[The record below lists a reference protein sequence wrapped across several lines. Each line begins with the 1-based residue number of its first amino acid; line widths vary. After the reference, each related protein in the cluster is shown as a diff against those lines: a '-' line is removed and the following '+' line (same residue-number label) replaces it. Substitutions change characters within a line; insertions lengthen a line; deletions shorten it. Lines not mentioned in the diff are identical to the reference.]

1 MPQTTNKSRPV
12 LLLGFCLVL
21 LSPHTVLG
29 TESIHT
35 IDFGVTQPLS
45 CTAEWDLSTHRM
57 YKLAYTWT
65 HEHALLDWTFN
76 QVPRKP
82 LLHSSRNVTYDPA
95 GSECIQLSY
104 KTTID
109 IPAFFNS
116 YLPSHVLPLR
126 VAKRMC
132 VSGSQMEERVRLSD
146 VLVIGGFDIDLT
158 ATIERDPNL
167 LRASAKSELIIP
179 WYLVPVRETVLRHIR
194 NSITEY
200 TQILAKELC
209 AP

>member
-1 MPQTTNKSRPV
+1 MLQTINRSPPV
-12 LLLGFCLVL
+12 LLLGFCLFL

-29 TESIHT
+29 AEPVHT
-35 IDFGVTQPLS
+35 IDFSVTQPLS

-65 HEHALLDWTFN
+65 REHTLLDWTFN
-76 QVPRKP
+76 QVPPKP
-82 LLHSSRNVTYDPA
+82 LLQYTRNASDA

-109 IPAFFNS
+109 TPSFFNT
-116 YLPSHVLPLR
+116 YLPSHILALR

-132 VSGSQMEERVRLSD
+132 ASGYHMEERVRISD

-167 LRASAKSELIIP
+167 LRAFAKSELIIP

-200 TQILAKELC
+200 TQILAQELC